1 MNEDSR
7 YLNFDNNSELE
18 KAVTKYIKDKVYSY
32 LYKVSKEFNSD
43 IDGFGK
49 YAVKHFATW
58 DTWESYNW
66 LNNYNTSFFNVDV
79 ETNVKSGYILMET

>member
-1 MNEDSR
+1 MNENST
-7 YLNFDNNSELE
+7 YLSFDNVNELE
-18 KAVTKYIKDKVYSY
+18 KAVTRYIKEKVYSY

-49 YAVKHFATW
+49 YAVRHFSTW
-58 DTWESYNW
+58 EAWESYNW